1 MVDNGKKETITVEIT
16 VSEHCSDIRPEVAD
30 IVVKSGAKLY
40 TIKQGENMLERA
52 YIEALKETKGGQ
64 L

>member
-1 MVDNGKKETITVEIT
+1 M
-16 VSEHCSDIRPEVAD
+16 
-30 IVVKSGAKLY
+30 VKSAAKLY

-52 YIEALKETKGGQ
+52 YIEALKETKGGK